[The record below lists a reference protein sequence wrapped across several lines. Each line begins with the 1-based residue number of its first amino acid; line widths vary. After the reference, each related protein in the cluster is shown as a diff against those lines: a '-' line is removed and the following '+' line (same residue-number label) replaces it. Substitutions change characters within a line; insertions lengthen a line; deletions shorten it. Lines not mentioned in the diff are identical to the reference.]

1 KIGGEMVSLVKTE
14 AVLESFLP
22 DDMHCC
28 VVDVPDAY
36 KGARIIAAVTQQID
50 DKAIIKKMAEKLPN
64 IALPK
69 QFIVI
74 SELPKMGS
82 GKIDFRTAAAM
93 VLEMQHTKKSDR
105 DEKR

>member
-1 KIGGEMVSLVKTE
+1 MVSLVRTE
-14 AVLESFLP
+14 TVLESLLP
-22 DDMHCC
+22 DEVHCC

-36 KGARIIAAVTQQID
+36 KGAKIIAAVTQPID
-50 DKAIIKKMAEKLPN
+50 DKVIIRKMAEELPN

-82 GKIDFRTAAAM
+82 GKIDFRSAAAM
-93 VLEMQHTKKSDR
+93 VIEMLHAKNS
-105 DEKR
+105 